1 MNAMVSPPLSPQKDE
16 FHSQLDLY
24 RKTFP
29 YRPDYLGM
37 HNPYDKTVIRSP
49 DDYDRYLRE
58 KLYHDLCE
66 RAAVQEL
73 HRRTTKYFRFFLLFA
88 AALTLFFCLVVLP
101 AAGSSSQSTGYNLGY
116 QSGYDTGLETGISSS
131 QINSYDLGYQK
142 GYDAGRA
149 SVRSYGSFSGAS
161 SGSSSGSSSGISAP
175 TKLPASAQ
183 LPSDQ
188 NKTTTV
194 YITATGHK
202 YHRYSCSYLA
212 NSCYSISLSDAVNS
226 GYGPCSRCKP
236 PT

>member
-66 RAAVQEL
+66 RAAAQEL
-73 HRRTTKYFRFFLLFA
+73 HRRTIKYFRFFLLFA

-116 QSGYDTGLETGISSS
+116 QSGYD
-131 QINSYDLGYQK
+131 
-142 GYDAGRA
+142 AGRA
-149 SVRSYGSFSGAS
+149 SVRSSGSFSGSS
-161 SGSSSGSSSGISAP
+161 SGSFSGSSSGISSPA
-175 TKLPASAQ
+175 KLPASAQ
-183 LPSDQ
+183 PPSDQ

-212 NSCYSISLSDAVNS
+212 NSCYSISLSDSVNS

>member
-1 MNAMVSPPLSPQKDE
+1 MNAMVSPVLSPQKDE

-49 DDYDRYLRE
+49 DDSGRYLRE

-66 RAAVQEL
+66 RAAAQEL

-116 QSGYDTGLETGISSS
+116 QSGYD
-131 QINSYDLGYQK
+131 
-142 GYDAGRA
+142 AGRA
-149 SVRSYGSFSGAS
+149 SVRSSGSFSGSFSGAS
-161 SGSSSGSSSGISAP
+161 SGSSSGSFSGSSSGISSPA
-175 TKLPASAQ
+175 KLPASAQ
-183 LPSDQ
+183 PPSDQ

>member
-66 RAAVQEL
+66 RAAAQEL
-73 HRRTTKYFRFFLLFA
+73 HRRTIKYFRFFLLFA

-116 QSGYDTGLETGISSS
+116 QSGYD
-131 QINSYDLGYQK
+131 
-142 GYDAGRA
+142 AGRA
-149 SVRSYGSFSGAS
+149 SVRSSGSFSGSS
-161 SGSSSGSSSGISAP
+161 SGSFSGSSSGSFSGSSSGISSPA
-175 TKLPASAQ
+175 KLPASAQ
-183 LPSDQ
+183 PPSDQ

>member
-1 MNAMVSPPLSPQKDE
+1 MNAMVSPVLSPQKDE

-66 RAAVQEL
+66 RAAAQEL

-116 QSGYDTGLETGISSS
+116 QSGYD
-131 QINSYDLGYQK
+131 
-142 GYDAGRA
+142 AGRA
-149 SVRSYGSFSGAS
+149 SVRSSGSFSGAS
-161 SGSSSGSSSGISAP
+161 SGSSSGSSSGISSPA
-175 TKLPASAQ
+175 KLPASAQ
-183 LPSDQ
+183 PPSDQ

>member
-116 QSGYDTGLETGISSS
+116 QSGYD
-131 QINSYDLGYQK
+131 
-142 GYDAGRA
+142 AGRA
-149 SVRSYGSFSGAS
+149 SVRSSGSFSGAS
-161 SGSSSGSSSGISAP
+161 SGSSSGSSSGISSP

>member
-1 MNAMVSPPLSPQKDE
+1 MNAMVSPVLSPQKDE

-66 RAAVQEL
+66 RAAAQEL

-116 QSGYDTGLETGISSS
+116 QSGYD
-131 QINSYDLGYQK
+131 
-142 GYDAGRA
+142 AGRA
-149 SVRSYGSFSGAS
+149 SVRSSGSFSGSFSGAS
-161 SGSSSGSSSGISAP
+161 SGSSSGSFSGSSSGISSPA
-175 TKLPASAQ
+175 KLPASAQ
-183 LPSDQ
+183 PPSDQ

>member
-66 RAAVQEL
+66 RAAAQEL
-73 HRRTTKYFRFFLLFA
+73 HRRTIKYFRFFLLFA

-116 QSGYDTGLETGISSS
+116 QSGYD
-131 QINSYDLGYQK
+131 
-142 GYDAGRA
+142 AGRA
-149 SVRSYGSFSGAS
+149 SVRSSGSFSGSS
-161 SGSSSGSSSGISAP
+161 SGSFSGSSSGISSPA
-175 TKLPASAQ
+175 KLPASAQ
-183 LPSDQ
+183 PPSDQ

>member
-116 QSGYDTGLETGISSS
+116 QSGYD
-131 QINSYDLGYQK
+131 
-142 GYDAGRA
+142 AGRA
-149 SVRSYGSFSGAS
+149 SVRSSGAS
-161 SGSSSGSSSGISAP
+161 SGSSSGSSSGISSP

>member
-116 QSGYDTGLETGISSS
+116 QSGYD
-131 QINSYDLGYQK
+131 
-142 GYDAGRA
+142 AGRA
-149 SVRSYGSFSGAS
+149 SVRSSGAS
-161 SGSSSGSSSGISAP
+161 SGSSSGSSSGISSP
-175 TKLPASAQ
+175 TNIPASAQ

>member
-1 MNAMVSPPLSPQKDE
+1 MNAMVSPVLSPQKDE

-24 RKTFP
+24 RNTFP

-66 RAAVQEL
+66 RAAAQEL

-116 QSGYDTGLETGISSS
+116 QSGYD
-131 QINSYDLGYQK
+131 
-142 GYDAGRA
+142 AGRA
-149 SVRSYGSFSGAS
+149 SVRSSGAS
-161 SGSSSGSSSGISAP
+161 SGSSSGSSSGISSP
-175 TKLPASAQ
+175 TNIPASAQ

-212 NSCYSISLSDAVNS
+212 NSCYSISLSDAVNN

>member
-1 MNAMVSPPLSPQKDE
+1 MNAMVSPVLSPQKDE

-49 DDYDRYLRE
+49 DDYGRYLRE

-66 RAAVQEL
+66 RAAAQEL

-116 QSGYDTGLETGISSS
+116 QSGYD
-131 QINSYDLGYQK
+131 
-142 GYDAGRA
+142 AGRA
-149 SVRSYGSFSGAS
+149 SVRSSGSFSGSFSGAS
-161 SGSSSGSSSGISAP
+161 SGSSSGSFSGSSSGISSPA
-175 TKLPASAQ
+175 KLPASAQ
-183 LPSDQ
+183 PPSDQ

-194 YITATGHK
+194 YITATDHK

>member
-116 QSGYDTGLETGISSS
+116 QSGYD
-131 QINSYDLGYQK
+131 
-142 GYDAGRA
+142 AGRA
-149 SVRSYGSFSGAS
+149 SVRSSGAS
-161 SGSSSGSSSGISAP
+161 SGSSSGSSSGISSPA
-175 TKLPASAQ
+175 KLPASAQ

-188 NKTTTV
+188 NKTTAV

>member
-1 MNAMVSPPLSPQKDE
+1 MNAMVSPVLSPQKDE

-66 RAAVQEL
+66 RAAAQEL
-73 HRRTTKYFRFFLLFA
+73 HRRTTKYFRFFLLFS

-116 QSGYDTGLETGISSS
+116 QSGYD
-131 QINSYDLGYQK
+131 
-142 GYDAGRA
+142 AGRA
-149 SVRSYGSFSGAS
+149 SVRSSGSFSGSFSGSS
-161 SGSSSGSSSGISAP
+161 SGSFSGSSSGISSPA
-175 TKLPASAQ
+175 KLPASAQ
-183 LPSDQ
+183 PPSDQ